1 VLRVV
6 VQRYLICLFCFLL
19 LLACLVCVMC
29 VPYLRTTDHRE
40 VCALCNQGAIKK
52 REKEVARTISNSIEK
67 TFSKLAISPRVFI
80 VCSAEKSKTNSC

>member
-1 VLRVV
+1 MLRVV

-29 VPYLRTTDHRE
+29 VSAYHRE

-80 VCSAEKSKTNSC
+80 LFVAQKSQKLIRAK